1 MRWLPF
7 AALCLLTACASANP
21 TPRAAAPPPASI
33 GSEEASSTPAPEP
46 APPPEPEPEPELDP
60 VAAAIARAFI
70 ERLTVWT
77 RADGTRV
84 LSRRCRE
91 GPVDCEARLRT
102 FARLIVATA
111 RRHELDPYLF
121 AALAMRESGLN
132 PASLG
137 ARGEAGIVQLHP
149 RGAGRDMRYVN
160 DSGYRD
166 ACQSQLDACQ
176 GPVLERGATYLAQAI
191 RDCGGLEA
199 GLGKYASGHCT
210 TRGVHPRRVLQERQ
224 QLRRLGRP

>member
-1 MRWLPF
+1 MRWLPI
-7 AALCLLTACASANP
+7 AALCLLAGCGS
-21 TPRAAAPPPASI
+21 TPPPRTAPPPTPTSGASTAV
-33 GSEEASSTPAPEP
+33 SEEPADATPAEP
-46 APPPEPEPEPELDP
+46 AAEDDP
-60 VAAAIARAFI
+60 QVAAISRAFVA
-70 ERLTVWT
+70 RLTVWT
-77 RADGTRV
+77 RPDGTRV

-102 FARLIVATA
+102 FARLIVTTA
-111 RRHELDPYLF
+111 RRHELDPYLL

-132 PASLG
+132 PATLG

-210 TRGVHPRRVLQERQ
+210 TRGVHPQRVLEERQ
-224 QLRRLGRP
+224 QLRRLAEP